1 MLLRRRA
8 ARPAGSA
15 ALADSVHDVRG
26 STHDARVPRGTR
38 GTVRTSPRRLNEA
51 SPKLSMTVG
60 EQLPPAR
67 TVAGSAD
74 RQGTVFCPAGRSPCE
89 NLTIV
94 GAMSTDGVVLISSS
108 SRNSGGPPADVRS
121 HHWPQN
127 WGGHGWTSHTP
138 TPRLSL
144 WLPASSPSGSAAR
157 ALRRRGTRLTT
168 DNTKLLDALD
178 SILRNEDLEA
188 KNMRDDRMP
197 NMLCILLGGKEEL
210 ERNAHSEPREPIGT
224 SIQ

>member
-1 MLLRRRA
+1 MESSLVSVDIAPTIVRFSQGKTARLDKNCGALPIAEQRGGLKHCAAITSSRSRSVGLRSKRKSASGLSGACGAWCAQVLLRRRA

-74 RQGTVFCPAGRSPCE
+74 RQGTV
-89 NLTIV
+89 
-94 GAMSTDGVVLISSS
+94 VLS
-108 SRNSGGPPADVRS
+108 SRAVTLRESDDRRRDV
-121 HHWPQN
+121 
-127 WGGHGWTSHTP
+127 HGW
-138 TPRLSL
+138 
-144 WLPASSPSGSAAR
+144 SGSDINNAEIIFQLPE
-157 ALRRRGTRLTT
+157 LRRPT
-168 DNTKLLDALD
+168 
-178 SILRNEDLEA
+178 
-188 KNMRDDRMP
+188 
-197 NMLCILLGGKEEL
+197 C
-210 ERNAHSEPREPIGT
+210 
-224 SIQ
+224 